1 MNAEARRLQIL
12 ESGYDLFLE
21 KGFMNTTIEEIAK
34 KVKIARTTVYEYF
47 KSKDDILI
55 ALIEQVI
62 LEHPK
67 ELPEGDTKSKL
78 IYLIQSS
85 LDQLQENKF
94 IYRIYFEEF
103 YALEQQTVAY
113 FRNWQNHKQAQVYEI
128 IRQGIASDCFSRK
141 WSYLDIGFAY
151 QALIEHKMRNILRTG
166 QVVDTGYE
174 ATHMVDLLW
183 LGIGK

>member
-1 MNAEARRLQIL
+1 MNAEARRQQIL
-12 ESGYDLFLE
+12 VAGHALFLE
-21 KGFMNTTIEEIAK
+21 QGFMVTTIEEIAK
-34 KVKIARTTVYEYF
+34 RVKIARTTVYEYF
-47 KSKDDILI
+47 NSKDDILI

-67 ELPEGDTKSKL
+67 DLPEGDTKSKL
-78 IYLIQSS
+78 VYLIQSS
-85 LDQLQENKF
+85 LDQFQEHKI

-103 YALEQQTVAY
+103 FVLEQHTAAY

-128 IRQGIASDCFSRK
+128 IRQGIASDCFSRR
-141 WSYLDIGFAY
+141 WGYMDIGFAY
-151 QALIEHKMRNILRTG
+151 QALLEYKMRNLLRTG

-174 ATHMVDLLW
+174 AIYMADLLW